1 VKLKTLILNDAE
13 EYGLGASYTRAFRAL
28 GHEVALIDPFAEL
41 NKLLAWRFPLIRR
54 AFERQ
59 IISLFNKWWVKYLV
73 ELPPADLIWVGKGAW
88 AVPWLWRQFKR
99 QRPKTKLVCYNAD
112 NPIVTYSRGGNRPWV
127 TESIP
132 CFDLYCTYNK
142 SLVEP
147 LRRAGAQRIARI
159 PFAWDPWLHPE
170 MEISDADRRRYECD
184 VVFIGNGDL
193 HRERW
198 MRDIMAAAKPYN
210 WQFAIYG
217 CWNGCR
223 DQNLWSVL
231 RGEQVYGSEMARAVR
246 ASKIAL
252 NILRLQNEDS
262 HNMRT
267 FEIPGCSGVMVSQK
281 SPEQE
286 EFFPEGQAAFYFSNA
301 EECVTKMRGLLEND
315 FLLQQARETA
325 HELARKHTYMHRARQ
340 ICDEIL

>member
-1 VKLKTLILNDAE
+1 VKLKILILNE
-13 EYGLGASYTRAFRAL
+13 GQEYGLGASYTRAFREL
-28 GHEVALIDPFAEL
+28 GHEVRLIDPLVEL
-41 NKLLAWRFPLIRR
+41 NKFMAWRFPPTRR

-59 IISLFNKWWVKYLV
+59 IISVFNKQWLKHLV
-73 ELPPADLIWVGKGAW
+73 ELPADLVWVGKGAW
-88 AVPWLWRQFKR
+88 AVPWLWRQFKK
-99 QRPKTKLVCYNAD
+99 QKPKTKLVCYNTD

-147 LRRAGAQRIARI
+147 LRRGGARQVARI
-159 PFAWDPWLHPE
+159 PFAWDAWLHPE
-170 MEISDADRRRYECD
+170 VEISDADRRRYECD
-184 VVFIGNGDL
+184 VMFIGNGDP

-198 MRDIMAAAKPYN
+198 MRDIMAAAKPYH
-210 WQFAIYG
+210 WRFAIYG

-223 DQNLWSVL
+223 DRSVSSVV
-231 RGEQVYGSEMARAVR
+231 RGEQIYCSGMAKAVR
-246 ASKIAL
+246 AAKISL
-252 NILRLQNEDS
+252 NILRLQNEGS

-301 EECVTKMRGLLEND
+301 EECVTKMRRLLEND
-315 FLLQQARETA
+315 FLLQQVREVA
-325 HELARKHTYMHRARQ
+325 HELARKHTYVHRAQ
-340 ICDEIL
+340 QVCNDAL